1 MGSQG
6 FEERHFSAE
15 NAKQRLAK
23 YGVDILI
30 NNAGIGFN
38 AELIDTPL
46 AEWQANTIDV
56 VAGERIPAD
65 QE

>member
-6 FEERHFSAE
+6 FEERHFCAE
-15 NAKQRLAK
+15 NAKQRPANH
-23 YGVDILI
+23 GVDILI

-46 AEWQANTIDV
+46 AEWQGRCPDGSAHTK
-56 VAGERIPAD
+56 AHRS
-65 QE
+65 